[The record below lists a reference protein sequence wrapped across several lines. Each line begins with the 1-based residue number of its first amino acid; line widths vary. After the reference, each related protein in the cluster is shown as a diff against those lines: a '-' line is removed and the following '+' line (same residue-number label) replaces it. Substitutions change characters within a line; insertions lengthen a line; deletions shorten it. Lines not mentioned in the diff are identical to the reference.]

1 MVPSHHSQGPLSVL
15 SLSLSLFSLAVA
27 SSHRML
33 HDKSLGTRLATHDV
47 IEADVCSRSMKQQ
60 HNNKLTVGNIKIS
73 LGCQVII
80 LFVLNAVSLSIIQNL
95 TELG

>member
-1 MVPSHHSQGPLSVL
+1 
-15 SLSLSLFSLAVA
+15 
-27 SSHRML
+27 
-33 HDKSLGTRLATHDV
+33 
-47 IEADVCSRSMKQQ
+47 MKQQ
-60 HNNKLTVGNIKIS
+60 HNDNLTVGNIKIS